1 MNLTDAKTLLD
12 ALEESPQH
20 VQLHHGELESL
31 IAECMDEVYELAK
44 SGADNDRK
52 MQLVGIELRA
62 RLLLER
68 YKKLTVN

>member
-1 MNLTDAKTLLD
+1 MNLANAKTLLD
-12 ALEESPQH
+12 SLEESPQH
-20 VQLHHGELESL
+20 VQFHHGELERL
-31 IAECMDEVYELAK
+31 IRECMDEVFTLAK

-52 MQLVGIELRA
+52 MQLVGIELRT